1 MLYERHSY
9 GIAAKD
15 LVKTIEL
22 IFFAISFLAAYS
34 GPAADGFTTK
44 EVS

>member
-15 LVKTIEL
+15 LVKTIGL
-22 IFFAISFLAAYS
+22 IFFALSFLVAYS
-34 GPAADGFTTK
+34 GPAADGSTA
-44 EVS
+44 EEAP